1 MPQMKYGSVTFPY
14 NPETLKIVRSRE
26 ISERFSPLCGSI
38 VQDYGVK
45 AVRVTGEGIFL
56 GENAAEYVSALK
68 KAFELGG
75 ANTLVVEDEQFQACF
90 SELTLEQNAAES
102 GIRYSFCFVE
112 VPQ

>member
-1 MPQMKYGSVTFPY
+1 MPQMKYGSITFPY

-45 AVRVTGEGIFL
+45 AARVTGEGIFL
-56 GENAAEYVSALK
+56 GENTAKYMSALK

-75 ANTLVVEDEQFQACF
+75 ANMLVMEDEQFQACF
-90 SELTLEQNAAES
+90 SELTFERNAAES
-102 GIRYSFCFVE
+102 GVRYSFCFVE